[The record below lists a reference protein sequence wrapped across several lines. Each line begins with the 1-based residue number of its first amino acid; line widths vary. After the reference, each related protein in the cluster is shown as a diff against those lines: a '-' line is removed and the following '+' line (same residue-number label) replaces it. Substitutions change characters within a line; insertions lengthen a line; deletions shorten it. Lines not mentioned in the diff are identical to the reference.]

1 MRSVHL
7 GPWIGVR
14 PRPRLALGRWTSP
27 AARLQRRGITP
38 RLLKS
43 ISSTK
48 PTAAVFFCRS
58 RIFCLRSLFSMR
70 TPSSVAGPPCP
81 ISKPWAWCCAA
92 VSRRRRGINADV
104 ELRAGSECPWPARCT
119 ILRGPQRWRRPH
131 QRAIPLQPRMR
142 RGRSPRQEREARPPQ
157 GRTSHPQCHRSS
169 ARLSASIEVA
179 LHGMVGCSVL
189 EALFRGLGASRGAPP
204 EARPPASRAGA
215 VLQAKRWPQISSSS
229 RMPSPSSSASSMLSV
244 PSLSWSN

>member
-1 MRSVHL
+1 MDWGSTKATV
-7 GPWIGVR
+7 GAWAMDVSGGAGSNDVR
-14 PRPRLALGRWTSP
+14 
-27 AARLQRRGITP
+27 ITP

-119 ILRGPQRWRRPH
+119 ILRGPQRSRRPR

-169 ARLSASIEVA
+169 ARLSREHRGCTPWVK
-179 LHGMVGCSVL
+179 VGCSVL
-189 EALFRGLGASRGAPP
+189 EALFRGLGGLKGAHPP